1 MSSFLIPFN
10 QPYPYPFSPEIIWL
24 WHIWAFVT
32 GCCVG
37 SFLNV
42 CIWRIPR
49 GESVVVVP
57 SHCPKC
63 NHNIKWY
70 ENLPLISWLAL
81 RGKCSSCS
89 EPISPR
95 YFIVEF
101 MTGLMFYML
110 WFKVTF
116 DFQPITVIIVYW
128 SVTMLCVTTAFID
141 VEHRIIPNKTT
152 YPAIILG
159 IVAAVIWPDN
169 WGAGT
174 TSLQALVYSLAGF
187 FIAGGGMSLLAIVGE
202 KLFKAEAMGWGDV
215 KYLAAIGAC
224 LGLKACFFTLLFAS
238 LAGSVVGIIQMVKN
252 RNKENGERATIPFGP
267 YLAGGTYIWM
277 LYGERLLNIYQKLFA
292 NIQI

>member
-1 MSSFLIPFN
+1 M
-10 QPYPYPFSPEIIWL
+10 
-24 WHIWAFVT
+24 
-32 GCCVG
+32 
-37 SFLNV
+37 
-42 CIWRIPR
+42 
-49 GESVVVVP
+49 VVP

-110 WFKVTF
+110 WYKVTF

-141 VEHRIIPNKTT
+141 VEHRISPDKTT

-159 IVAAVIWPDN
+159 IAAAVLWPDN

-174 TSLQALVYSLAGF
+174 TRLQALIYSLAGF
-187 FIAGGGMSLLAIVGE
+187 LIAGGGMALLAVVGE

-215 KYLAAIGAC
+215 KYIAAIGAC

-238 LAGSVVGIIQMVKN
+238 LAGSAVGIFQIIKN

-277 LYGERLLNIYQKLFA
+277 LYGGRLLNIYQKLFA